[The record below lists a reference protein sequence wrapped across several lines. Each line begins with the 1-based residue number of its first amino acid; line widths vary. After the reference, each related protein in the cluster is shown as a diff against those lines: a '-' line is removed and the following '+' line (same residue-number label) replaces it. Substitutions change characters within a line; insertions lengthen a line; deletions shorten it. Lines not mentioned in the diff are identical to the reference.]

1 MASIPCIFIFAT
13 TCIPRNIFPAVR
25 TIPYKWLSLPATHK
39 AVGRDGENLRPAT
52 QNLIDMKRIINP
64 WRGMDGYRCFGCD
77 PRSEQGLRMEFYE
90 DGDRIVSRWKP
101 RPEFQGWV
109 DTLHGG
115 IQATLAD
122 EISSWVV
129 FRKFQT
135 SGVTSRMEVRYLK
148 PIHTSEDH
156 ITLQATVVR
165 QRRNIVD
172 IEVKILNSQDQ
183 LCTEA
188 LCIYFLFPK
197 EKAHEEFHFC
207 DCGVEEEE

>member
-39 AVGRDGENLRPAT
+39 AVGRDGDNLRPAT

-148 PIHTSEDH
+148 PIHTTEDH

-172 IEVKILNSQDQ
+172 IEVKIFNSQDQ

>member
-13 TCIPRNIFPAVR
+13 TGIPRNIFPAVR

-135 SGVTSRMEVRYLK
+135 SGVTSRMQVRYLK

-172 IEVKILNSQDQ
+172 IEVKIFNSQDQ

-207 DCGVEEEE
+207 DCGVEEDE

>member
-13 TCIPRNIFPAVR
+13 TGIPRNIFPAVR

-39 AVGRDGENLRPAT
+39 AVSRDGENLRPAT

-172 IEVKILNSQDQ
+172 IEVKIFNSQDQ

>member
-13 TCIPRNIFPAVR
+13 TGIPRNIFPAVR
-25 TIPYKWLSLPATHK
+25 TNPYKWLSLPATHK

-172 IEVKILNSQDQ
+172 IEVKIFNSQDQ

-188 LCIYFLFPK
+188 LCIYYLFPK

>member
-13 TCIPRNIFPAVR
+13 TGIPRNIFPAVR

-52 QNLIDMKRIINP
+52 QNLIDMKKIINP

-172 IEVKILNSQDQ
+172 IEVKIFNSQDQ

-207 DCGVEEEE
+207 DCGVEEE